1 MLPWGV
7 MLRAA
12 IATGIGPE
20 AFWRLSLR
28 EWRWLSG
35 DQGGL
40 SRGTLM
46 MLMSQY
52 PDEQG
57 EGDGRV

>member
-1 MLPWGV
+1 MFPWAV

-12 IATGIGPE
+12 LSLGIGPE

-35 DQGGL
+35 AGEAMD
-40 SRGTLM
+40 RGRLAVLM
-46 MLMSQY
+46 GAY
-52 PDEQG
+52 PDG
-57 EGDGRV
+57 GKDG